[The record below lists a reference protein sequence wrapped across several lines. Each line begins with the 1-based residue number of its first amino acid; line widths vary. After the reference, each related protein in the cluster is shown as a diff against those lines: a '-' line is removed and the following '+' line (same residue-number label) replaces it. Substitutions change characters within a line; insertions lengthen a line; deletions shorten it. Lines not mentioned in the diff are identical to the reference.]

1 MINLTIDGKQVEVLE
16 GTTVLRAAEKA
27 GIKVP
32 KLCDHPQL
40 VPTGGCRLCIVEVQ
54 GFRVPMSSCTLPAS
68 NGMVV
73 RTDSETLSKS
83 RKIIL
88 SLLFSER
95 NHFCP
100 FCQLSGGD
108 CDLQNAAYVQE
119 MTHWPMQPGWKTFPV
134 DTSHDY
140 FILDNNRCILCRRC
154 VRACTELVGNYTL
167 GIAERGSECM
177 LVADANVPL
186 GDSSC
191 ISCGVC
197 LQVCPTGALI
207 DRQSAYYGHEKQ
219 LTCTESTCVG
229 CSVGCGINV
238 FTSDNRLV
246 RIEGNWEAPVNGGML
261 CKIGRYDPVSEK
273 RQRIRTP
280 LVRKN
285 GKLEPAAW
293 DEALGVV
300 TQSIKPLVGKKANV
314 GASPRL
320 ARGVAAI
327 VSTRLP
333 AESLALFKQLF
344 ADQIQSDMVTSLE
357 EGQPSALPAAV
368 ADEMGQPFEGSLD
381 ILRTADCVLAIG
393 VNLAD
398 NHQVAGFFV
407 KRNIPLGSKL
417 ILVDPQENGLED
429 LATHVLHSTASS
441 DLEVIQGMQ
450 AAIIKAKMTR
460 SPAPQINANQVLA
473 GLTLKTGLAEAE
485 LTAAAQALASAA
497 KPVIIYGKG
506 ITANGN
512 ANTIKALVTL
522 AKITGASLISVK
534 GHANS
539 LAAAQYHL
547 DRVFELNGHQV
558 VYVALGD
565 DDPSQR
571 LIQRLEKVPFL
582 AVQAAYHSPLTEM
595 ANVVLPVTQ
604 WAEQDGH
611 YLSLDG
617 RLQSAHTAL
626 QAPAGVWANEQVLTR
641 LAEDLCLPVN
651 GNWKELLFQRVAPV
665 TIVGN

>member
-1 MINLTIDGKQVEVLE
+1 MINLTIDGKQVEVPE

-40 VPTGGCRLCIVEVQ
+40 VPTGGCRLCIVDVQ

-68 NGMVV
+68 NGMIVK
-73 RTDSETLSKS
+73 TDSEALRKS
-83 RKIIL
+83 RQTIL

-108 CDLQNAAYVQE
+108 CELQNAAYDQG

-154 VRACTELVGNYTL
+154 VRACSELVGNYTL
-167 GIAERGSECM
+167 GIAERGSDCM

-191 ISCGVC
+191 VSCGVC

-238 FTSDNRLV
+238 LTSDNRLV
-246 RIEGNWEAPVNGGML
+246 RIEGNWNAPVNGGLL
-261 CKIGRYDPVSEK
+261 CKIGKFDPVAETRS
-273 RQRIRTP
+273 RITTP

-285 GKLEPAAW
+285 GKLEPASW
-293 DEALGVV
+293 EEALEKVA
-300 TQSIKPLVGKKANV
+300 QSIKPLVGKKGN
-314 GASPRL
+314 
-320 ARGVAAI
+320 GVAALA
-327 VSTRLP
+327 STRLP

-357 EGQPSALPAAV
+357 EGQPSALPAAL
-368 ADEMGQPFEGSLD
+368 ADELGLPFEGSLD
-381 ILRTADCVLAIG
+381 ILRTADCTLAIG
-393 VNLAD
+393 VNLVE
-398 NHQVAGFFV
+398 NHQVAGFFL
-407 KRNIPLGSKL
+407 KRNVPLGSKL
-417 ILVDPQENGLED
+417 IVVDPQENGLDE
-429 LATHVLHSTASS
+429 LAAYILKANAGS
-441 DLEVIQGMQ
+441 DLDVIEGLQ
-450 AAIIKAKMTR
+450 AAIVNAKMER
-460 SPAPQINANQVLA
+460 VPAAPINSAKVLA
-473 GLTLKTGLAEAE
+473 EVNKKTGLAEADV
-485 LTAAAQALASAA
+485 TGAAQALASAA
-497 KPVIIYGKG
+497 KPVIVYGKG

-512 ANTIKALVTL
+512 ADTLKALVTL
-522 AKITGASLISVK
+522 AKITGASLISIK
-534 GHANS
+534 GEANS

-547 DRVFELNGHQV
+547 DRVFELNGHQA

-565 DDPSQR
+565 DTPSQR
-571 LIQRLEKVPFL
+571 LIDRLAKAPFL
-582 AVQAAYHSPLTEM
+582 AVQTVYHSPLTEM
-595 ANVVLPVTQ
+595 AQVVLPVTR
-604 WAEQDGH
+604 WIEQDGH

-617 RLQSAHTAL
+617 RLQMAHKAM
-626 QAPAGVWANEQVLTR
+626 QAPANVWVDEQVFTR
-641 LAEDLCLPVN
+641 LAGELGLALN
-651 GNWKELLFQRVAPV
+651 GNDGSDRWKELLFQRVAPV
-665 TIVGN
+665 KITEN